1 VDVRVMGERRAPAV
15 QHRSEADLR
24 ADDWDRGPS
33 AHGLVPW
40 GLS

>member
-24 ADDWDRGPS
+24 AEMIGPS
-33 AHGLVPW
+33 AHGLVP
-40 GLS
+40 